1 MSEKD
6 ARKPDLSDIT
16 FYRKKLKALLKPER
30 YEHSLSV
37 SFTCVCL
44 AMRYGVPLH
53 QAEVAGLV
61 HDCAKH
67 FSGKELVERCEKDG
81 IELSI
86 EMLQAPQVIHSV
98 YGSVYAKQAF
108 GITDPDILSA
118 IYYHTLGRPAMTPLE
133 KIVFTADYIEARRY
147 KADRLTELRQM
158 AFIDLDRTVYEINKD
173 TIDYLQIIGAPIC
186 KDTLET
192 YDYYKKLT
200 EKKEIGKGGS
210 FHDS

>member
-81 IELSI
+81 IALSI

-147 KADRLTELRQM
+147 KADSSLIWIVRSMKSIKIPSIIFRKSERQSVR
-158 AFIDLDRTVYEINKD
+158 ILLKHT
-173 TIDYLQIIGAPIC
+173 TII
-186 KDTLET
+186 KN
-192 YDYYKKLT
+192 
-200 EKKEIGKGGS
+200 
-210 FHDS
+210 